1 MVFMAFT
8 AIYPRFS
15 RLTRL
20 VRTSVFL
27 AWLSAGVNAPA
38 SPTPTPTPSSSHLAN
53 ISTRLNVGVDDD
65 VLIGGF
71 IVRGPGPKRLILR
84 AIGPSLAG
92 AGVIGA
98 LANPTLELHDST
110 GAMIAAN
117 DDWQTSAQV
126 SEIRDSGLAPTNPLE
141 SAIVATLQP
150 GSYTAIVRGANN
162 TTGIA
167 LVECYELDSTATRMV
182 NISTR
187 GRVGTGDDVMIG
199 GFIMAGSEPKT
210 ELGRARGPSL
220 GNGGHPL

>member
-1 MVFMAFT
+1 MACFIVFMT
-8 AIYPRFS
+8 
-15 RLTRL
+15 
-20 VRTSVFL
+20 FL
-27 AWLSAGVNAPA
+27 AARSRSNRASVLARGAAFFACLSATVCAPA

-150 GSYTAIVRGANN
+150 GNYTAIVRGAHN

-167 LVECYELDSTATRMV
+167 LAECQAPD
-182 NISTR
+182 
-187 GRVGTGDDVMIG
+187 
-199 GFIMAGSEPKT
+199 
-210 ELGRARGPSL
+210 
-220 GNGGHPL
+220 